1 MNKQAKT
8 MKKQAKTVDK
18 RLNKQAPRQDDG
30 TDDRQ
35 ESRTTQWEQWV
46 GVVERGLPHTLL
58 LYRLDKKATKK
69 SARTRAYLPGRV
81 GSHSETTTD
90 RAKTYFAHRRCE
102 SLDPGGVSTYWEACV
117 ANGMLVQPAGCLF
130 SRRGIF

>member
-1 MNKQAKT
+1 
-8 MKKQAKTVDK
+8 MKKQAKTIDK
-18 RLNKQAPRQDDG
+18 PLNKQAPRRDDG

-69 SARTRAYLPGRV
+69 ERP
-81 GSHSETTTD
+81 
-90 RAKTYFAHRRCE
+90 
-102 SLDPGGVSTYWEACV
+102 DPGLSPGPS
-117 ANGMLVQPAGCLF
+117 GILF
-130 SRRGIF
+130 

>member
-8 MKKQAKTVDK
+8 MKKQAKTIDK
-18 RLNKQAPRQDDG
+18 PLNKQAPRRDDG

-58 LYRLDKKATKK
+58 LYRLDKKATNK
-69 SARTRAYLPGRV
+69 RAPGPRPISRAEWDPILKQRLI
-81 GSHSETTTD
+81 GRRLILHTD
-90 RAKTYFAHRRCE
+90 GAKA
-102 SLDPGGVSTYWEACV
+102 
-117 ANGMLVQPAGCLF
+117 
-130 SRRGIF
+130 